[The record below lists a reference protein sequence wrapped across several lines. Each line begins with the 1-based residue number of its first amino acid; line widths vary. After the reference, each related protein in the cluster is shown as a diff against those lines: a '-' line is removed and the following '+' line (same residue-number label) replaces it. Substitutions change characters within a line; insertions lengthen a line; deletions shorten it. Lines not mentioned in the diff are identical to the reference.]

1 MGKNSHIFLL
11 SSLVFSYNLAYAESE
26 KETLKL
32 DGNVR
37 ESKFQRVSMET
48 DNDDDSNYNRKNKNY
63 DESER
68 RYKNDDNDDS
78 DYRKY
83 KEKETVYIK
92 ITRENSE
99 DDDSK
104 GEKVWNNGS
113 ILVSLEDDIDP
124 EKFAK
129 KHDLSV
135 TRQNKNGTF
144 VFQIEDDSDVIK
156 KCNRLQKLRGVNSAE
171 PNWRRKR
178 DYK

>member
-11 SSLVFSYNLAYAESE
+11 SSLVFSYNLVYAESE

-32 DGNVR
+32 EGNVR
-37 ESKFQRVSMET
+37 ESKFQKVSMEMET
-48 DNDDDSNYNRKNKNY
+48 DDDDDSNYNRKNKNY
-63 DESER
+63 DES
-68 RYKNDDNDDS
+68 DL

-83 KEKETVYIK
+83 KEKETLYIK
-92 ITRENSE
+92 VTRENSE

-129 KHDLSV
+129 KHGLSV